1 MLKHLKEYAG
11 VYILVVVFIFL
22 ADYTRVVC
30 CEESDQVCHKCQDYL
45 GYYFGEQEDL
55 WAIGT
60 IM

>member
-45 GYYFGEQEDL
+45 GYYFGE
-55 WAIGT
+55 
-60 IM
+60 